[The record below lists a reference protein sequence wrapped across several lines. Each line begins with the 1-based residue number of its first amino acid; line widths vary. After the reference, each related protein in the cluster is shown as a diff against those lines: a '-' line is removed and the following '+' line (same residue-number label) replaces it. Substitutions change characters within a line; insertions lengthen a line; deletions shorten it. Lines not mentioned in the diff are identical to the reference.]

1 MEDQANENAGA
12 GISPAPAMPE
22 LGNKSD
28 KGSKRLTYTMYLGG
42 VILLVSV
49 VVFLY
54 SLMSSEQVAP
64 EPNSNLARASNEPKD
79 DPTKTPSNKGYE
91 NLRNLS
97 QDGARRDA
105 SGSDASFF
113 APVPDDDLKRTPITN
128 SADAAANGMPTPGG
142 QTNGAQQTGAAGQ
155 IPPAVAVP
163 GQGGGQGGGQG
174 SGDQK
179 QSPASRFF
187 SSIQVNAI
195 RAYLPSL
202 GGFERAA
209 SSRAVANQSG
219 VSSVAPQSLAAS
231 DNEASAAN
239 PGNST
244 AANVATRK
252 ADIKMGDEVYAVNWY
267 NLNSRNLNT
276 PVKVKIL
283 KANSP
288 LNGEFAMGKFELVD
302 NKALVLKFNTVNYK
316 GQQYPIEAVAIDPA
330 TDEAGGATE
339 VSDYRWAM
347 KILSAGVTFASKLGQ
362 VILQEGQVTT
372 SVPGSNGI
380 VSQTQNPVQSTT
392 NRIVGAVG
400 ETASAELL
408 PSLKSQIDS
417 YVPQVK
423 IAKGYEFKMVF
434 LKPVLLN

>member
-1 MEDQANENAGA
+1 MEEQTNESVGS

-22 LGNKSD
+22 LGKKSD
-28 KGSKRLTYTMYLGG
+28 KGSKRLTYTVYAGG
-42 VILLVSV
+42 AVLLLSV
-49 VVFLY
+49 GVFLY
-54 SLMSSEQVAP
+54 SLMSSDQAAP
-64 EPNSNLARASNEPKD
+64 DPNSNLSRASNEPKD
-79 DPTKTPSNKGYE
+79 DPTKTPTNKGYE

-105 SGSDASFF
+105 SSADSSFF

-128 SADAAANGMPTPGG
+128 STDAAAGGVPNPGG
-142 QTNGAQQTGAAGQ
+142 GSNGAGQGGAGGQ
-155 IPPAVAVP
+155 VPPAVPVP
-163 GQGGGQGGGQG
+163 GQGGGGQGGGG
-174 SGDQK
+174 GEQK

-202 GGFERAA
+202 GGFERTSSQAA
-209 SSRAVANQSG
+209 GVRATGAEQVAIQPTSFDSDTSSAK
-219 VSSVAPQSLAAS
+219 AS
-231 DNEASAAN
+231 TSASTN
-239 PGNST
+239 
-244 AANVATRK
+244 ATTKK
-252 ADIKMGDEVYAVNWY
+252 ADIKMGDEVYAINWY

-302 NKALVLKFNTVNYK
+302 NRSLVLKFNTVNYK

-392 NRIVGAVG
+392 NRIVGAIG

-423 IAKGYEFKMVF
+423 LAKGYEFKMVF
-434 LKPVLLN
+434 LKPVVLN